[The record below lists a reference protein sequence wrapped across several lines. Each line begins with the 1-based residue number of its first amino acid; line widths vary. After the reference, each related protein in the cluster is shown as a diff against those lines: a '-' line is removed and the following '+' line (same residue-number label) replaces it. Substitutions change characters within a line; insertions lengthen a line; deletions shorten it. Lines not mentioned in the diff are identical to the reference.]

1 LLYLF
6 DAKRAFGV
14 AKTPPFDILT
24 GAAVS
29 PLKRTKK
36 KMPLHRDIFWVGKQW
51 AVTGFGMQACDQ
63 KQKGKFDIE
72 AARLWEDDLPE
83 SMLAQKWLNVEDFD
97 KALAI
102 ARERYPQPRRKAAA
116 VVPAPKRVSATK
128 KDPLAPAPA
137 PAPAPAL
144 APAPV
149 PENFVMHAEGCRA
162 KFLRPWRVRVR
173 WQG

>member
-1 LLYLF
+1 M
-6 DAKRAFGV
+6 R
-14 AKTPPFDILT
+14 
-24 GAAVS
+24 

-36 KMPLHRDIFWVGKQW
+36 QMPLHRDIFWVGKQW

-72 AARLWEDDLPE
+72 AARLWEDGLPE
-83 SMLAQKWLNVEDFD
+83 SMHAQKWLNVEDFD

-102 ARERYPQPRRKAAA
+102 AREHYPQPRRKAAA
-116 VVPAPKRVSATK
+116 VAPVPQRVSGIE
-128 KDPLAPAPA
+128 KDPPK

-144 APAPV
+144 GPV
-149 PENFVMHAEGCRA
+149 DFVMRAEGCRA

-173 WQG
+173 WQR

>member
-6 DAKRAFGV
+6 DAIRAFGV
-14 AKTPPFDILT
+14 AKTPPFDILI

-83 SMLAQKWLNVEDFD
+83 SMHAQKWLNAEDFD

-102 ARERYPQPRRKAAA
+102 AREHYPQPRRKAGA
-116 VVPAPKRVSATK
+116 VAPAQKRDSATRRDPPKPVPA
-128 KDPLAPAPA
+128 L
-137 PAPAPAL
+137 APAL
-144 APAPV
+144 APGPV
-149 PENFVMHAEGCRA
+149 PLNFVMRAEGCRA